1 MCGLLGSNSNMVTLS
16 IVAIKQTVTDCKA
29 EEYSLSCSSERNE
42 ILTKLQRLPICSS
55 TLDAFDHVI
64 IAECNMTV
72 VEPDIETTLER

>member
-1 MCGLLGSNSNMVTLS
+1 MGSNSNMVTLS

-72 VEPDIETTLER
+72 VKPDIETTLER